1 MAVSWKCPYCN
12 HAATIT
18 NSNQSYCLHVFND
31 GNYTGGD
38 LAVSIKTIVCPNG
51 ECKQVTVQAAYGRTT
66 YGNGRTYMSSIPMEK
81 WSLLP
86 SSSAIPFPQYVPIAI
101 RQDYEEACKIV
112 ALSPKASATLSRR
125 CLQGMIR
132 DFWGIKKGRL
142 VDEILALE
150 EKVDPDTW
158 AAIDAVRTIGNI
170 GAHMEKDIN
179 TIIEVDPDEAA
190 LLIELIETLI
200 KDWYIARNYRQE
212 RLAKI
217 KAAADAKK

>member
-1 MAVSWKCPYCN
+1 MVVNWKCPYCN

-18 NSNQSYCLHVFND
+18 GNNQSYSVHKFND
-31 GNYTGGD
+31 GNYTGAD
-38 LAVSIKTIVCPNG
+38 LGVSVKTVVCPNA
-51 ECKQVTVQAAYGRTT
+51 ECKQVVLTVTLGKTRWA
-66 YGNGRTYMSSIPMEK
+66 NGHTHMDGVAMER

-86 SSSAIPFPQYVPIAI
+86 ASSAIPFPQYVPLAI

-112 ALSPKASATLSRR
+112 NLSAKASATLSRR

-132 DFWGIKKGRL
+132 DFWNIKKGRL
-142 VDEILALE
+142 VDEIAALE
-150 EKVDPDTW
+150 DKVDPDTW

-200 KDWYIARNYRQE
+200 KDWYITRHQRQE
-212 RLAKI
+212 RLARI
-217 KAAADAKK
+217 KAVADAKK

>member
-1 MAVSWKCPYCN
+1 MASWKCPYCN
-12 HAATIT
+12 HAATIST
-18 NSNQSYCLHVFND
+18 ANVSYSIHKFND
-31 GNYTGGD
+31 GNYIGAD
-38 LAVSIKTIVCPNG
+38 LGVAVKTVVCPNA
-51 ECKQVTVQAAYGRTT
+51 ECKQVALNVTFGRTKWAS
-66 YGNGRTYMSSIPMEK
+66 GNTQMDGVPLGR

-86 SSSAIPFPQYVPIAI
+86 SSSAIPFPEYVPPAI

-112 ALSPKASATLSRR
+112 ELSPKASATLSRR

-132 DFWGIKKGRL
+132 DFWDVKRGRL
-142 VDEILALE
+142 VDEIAAIE
-150 EKVDPDTW
+150 EKVDSDTW

-200 KDWYIARNYRQE
+200 KDWYITRHHRQE
-212 RLAKI
+212 RLARI
-217 KAAADAKK
+217 KAVAASKK